1 VSEKLGVPLSPH
13 EERKF
18 EDGEHKARP
27 LVNVR
32 GNDVFVIESLYGD
45 SGHSVND
52 KLARLLF
59 SLGALRD
66 ASAGRVTAVVPYLA
80 YARKDRKTK
89 PRDPVTTRYV
99 AALFRAAQA
108 CRKLGA
114 RKVFAAAT
122 HGIFVGD
129 ANRVLAEPA
138 VDEILVTNTV
148 PSFRLDPRLLEE
160 KVRVLDAAELFA
172 QAIARIHGG
181 GWMSS
186 LLGNYG
192 LSKSKDDVSDGG
204 NRLSVAARGPKPPLS
219 RRIRGRG
226 VQALRLSDHLARRDF
241 AFCPDLHFHHHHLA
255 HVEISRRRIE
265 RSNHRRGKWNVC
277 RGRSYV
283 LGCLATGRGVVERR
297 GPEEPGDED
306 FCVDGDGSFGRFQ
319 NLTGGCE
326 PPAADGLP
334 EKFSKR
340 RGLSQNGDPSDLP
353 GRGHPEL
360 EQHLPSACR
369 HRWLNEDISTLEA
382 SRFE

>member
-1 VSEKLGVPLSPH
+1 MNLQLFSLEAGHELGKNVSEKLGVPLSPH
-13 EERKF
+13 EEREF

-59 SLGALRD
+59 FLGALGD

-99 AALFRAAQA
+99 AALFEAVGIDRILVMDVHNPAAYQNAFRCRSDHLEARPIFVRYFASLAEIGKGELVVLSPDAGGVKRAESFRQHLERVLGTGIRNAFMEKQRSGGVVSGETLVGAVEGRTVIVIDDLISTGTTLLRAAQA

-148 PSFRLDPRLLEE
+148 PPFRLDPKLLEE

-172 QAIARIHGG
+172 EAITRIHGG
-181 GWMSS
+181 GS
-186 LLGNYG
+186 L
-192 LSKSKDDVSDGG
+192 
-204 NRLSVAARGPKPPLS
+204 
-219 RRIRGRG
+219 
-226 VQALRLSDHLARRDF
+226 
-241 AFCPDLHFHHHHLA
+241 
-255 HVEISRRRIE
+255 VE
-265 RSNHRRGKWNVC
+265 
-277 RGRSYV
+277 
-283 LGCLATGRGVVERR
+283 L
-297 GPEEPGDED
+297 
-306 FCVDGDGSFGRFQ
+306 
-319 NLTGGCE
+319 
-326 PPAADGLP
+326 
-334 EKFSKR
+334 
-340 RGLSQNGDPSDLP
+340 
-353 GRGHPEL
+353 L
-360 EQHLPSACR
+360 EG
-369 HRWLNEDISTLEA
+369 
-382 SRFE
+382 

>member
-1 VSEKLGVPLSPH
+1 MSLQLFSLEAGHELGKNVSAKLGVPLSPH
-13 EERKF
+13 EEREF

-59 SLGALRD
+59 FLGALRD

-99 AALFRAAQA
+99 AALFEAVGIDRILVMDVHNPAAYQNAFRCRSDHLEARPIFVRYFASLAEIGKGELVVLSPDAGGVKRAERFRQHLERVLGTGIRNAFMEKQRSGGVVSGETLVGAVEGQTVIVIDDLISTGTTLFRAAQA

-138 VDEILVTNTV
+138 VDEILVSNTV
-148 PSFRLDPRLLEE
+148 PSFRLDPKLLEE
-160 KVRVLDAAELFA
+160 KVRVLDATELFA

-181 GWMSS
+181 GS
-186 LLGNYG
+186 L
-192 LSKSKDDVSDGG
+192 
-204 NRLSVAARGPKPPLS
+204 VAL
-219 RRIRGRG
+219 
-226 VQALRLSDHLARRDF
+226 L
-241 AFCPDLHFHHHHLA
+241 
-255 HVEISRRRIE
+255 
-265 RSNHRRGKWNVC
+265 
-277 RGRSYV
+277 
-283 LGCLATGRGVVERR
+283 
-297 GPEEPGDED
+297 EE
-306 FCVDGDGSFGRFQ
+306 
-319 NLTGGCE
+319 
-326 PPAADGLP
+326 
-334 EKFSKR
+334 
-340 RGLSQNGDPSDLP
+340 
-353 GRGHPEL
+353 
-360 EQHLPSACR
+360 
-369 HRWLNEDISTLEA
+369 
-382 SRFE
+382 